1 MTHPHSK
8 RLPRRGGLAAVAGI
22 GAALGIGPVPSAE
35 AAGRHHPAPDR
46 RWAGR
51 AHGFASLA
59 GGTTGGAGGKG
70 VTVTDR
76 LDPAAAVPALLRR
89 CSGPQARIGH

>member
-1 MTHPHSK
+1 M
-8 RLPRRGGLAAVAGI
+8 PRRGVLAAAAGI
-22 GAALGIGPVPSAE
+22 GAALGIGPAPSAE

-46 RWAGR
+46 RWPGR

-59 GGTTGGAGGKG
+59 GGTTGGAGG
-70 VTVTDR
+70 R

-89 CSGPQARIGH
+89 FSGPQARIGH